1 MTHYAR
7 RSRGFYAK
15 KTFDNKKEPNTKFMP
30 TFRRT
35 EEESN
40 LLPEGIYAAQV
51 DDCSELTSKR
61 GNTMY
66 KLELAVLPKRR
77 RLFSYLV
84 FSEKAEWQVTSFCKS
99 AGLEMPDD
107 KDAEISLSEVDCLR
121 RIVYVVVAYEEGT
134 DGLERPKVAR
144 FLTRDAA
151 LKRNPS
157 LELVPL
163 PRNVPPP
170 KKLKA
175 AAGGKPPETKLPVPV
190 PVSAGDEALDAEPD
204 DIPF

>member
-1 MTHYAR
+1 
-7 RSRGFYAK
+7 
-15 KTFDNKKEPNTKFMP
+15 MP
-30 TFRRT
+30 TFKRT

-61 GNTMY
+61 GNIMY

-77 RLFSYLV
+77 RLRTYLV
-84 FSEKAEWQVTSFCKS
+84 FSEKAEWQVASFCKS
-99 AGLEMPDD
+99 AGLEMPAE
-107 KDAEISLSEVDCLR
+107 KDVEILLSEVDCLW
-121 RIVYVVVAYEEGT
+121 RIVYVVVVHEEGT
-134 DGLERPKVAR
+134 DGMDHTKVAR
-144 FLTRDAA
+144 FLTHEAA

-175 AAGGKPPETKLPVPV
+175 KPGDSKKAQNPPESKLPVPV
-190 PVSAGDEALDAEPD
+190 TAGDEVLDVEPD